1 MKFMILKTFNQQSIE
16 SEKIKENVFPSL
28 KTFLNENDDNPNKY
42 LQHCFTE
49 YKEKIR
55 KKAIENKDISFL
67 KDFVEKYR
75 QFIFL
80 DWQNLVI
87 DLINAN
93 NKTVFDFFVL
103 LKQKEILPVNLFD
116 CFAFQKYQELISN
129 KEKVKEFFK
138 DDSRLKIK
146 SFDSGN
152 DWKDLEP
159 NSSKYYVL
167 NIECATYVRSYNS
180 DEKKNVIDVS
190 SDVVLTNGLS
200 FKPALDKDEIVYL
213 EVENV

>member
-1 MKFMILKTFNQQSIE
+1 MKLPNFNHPSNEPKRETI
-16 SEKIKENVFPSL
+16 FPSL
-28 KTFLNENDDNPNKY
+28 KSYIEENGDNPNKY
-42 LQHCFTE
+42 LQYCFTE
-49 YKEKIR
+49 YKENIR
-55 KKAIENKDISFL
+55 KKIIENKDISFL
-67 KDFVEKYR
+67 KDFVENYR

-129 KEKVKEFFK
+129 KEKVKELFK
-138 DDSRLKIK
+138 DDSRLKKK

-159 NSSKYYVL
+159 NSTKFYVL